1 MFVAILQVLK
11 CGMSPVNVHAMGVL
25 STPSMTKQAM
35 TERKKVVQLKPDLT
49 GLVATALVVY
59 HIVGIIHG
67 GLIYVVF
74 AIDKHPQKFN
84 QRIIK
89 IVNQE
94 DICTVPHMTL
104 LQ

>member
-35 TERKKVVQLKPDLT
+35 TERKKSGPVETRLT
-49 GLVATALVVY
+49 GLAATALMVY

-67 GLIYVVF
+67 GLIFVVF
-74 AIDKHPQKFN
+74 AVDKHPQKFN

-94 DICTVPHMTL
+94 DICTVPT
-104 LQ
+104 